1 MLHSVSKTGQRGD
14 ATLDRIAN
22 LADGW
27 AAPVRAPSTAE
38 PVDTSEVRSKPRTVP
53 PPAPGSSTRQTQSPP
68 QPVAAQ
74 SAEPMLPVLVHSPTQ
89 PADLA
94 APVATAPVATAP
106 VAVSVTPTSVAAAPV
121 ATASAAASSVLATP
135 SATAASAAPGATPG
149 SRAKAPSLPPPIP
162 PRAKAGSM
170 PPPIPGKSSPG
181 SGPNLATR
189 EGRSTGAVPTS
200 TPRNGRTTG
209 SVPMMA
215 PLAGRDT
222 GGVPAAA
229 RDARATGGVPIMAPR
244 EGRVTGGVPL
254 QGSGSVRVSVPVGE
268 FGNAPATIAVE
279 PEVVALGPAAELA
292 ALVERNAQRAPVA
305 PPANTVKREAP
316 LELLLNIPDS
326 ALRGDSTQV
335 DTSTTPFDRADP
347 TGTDELRG
355 DATMVNA
362 TGSSAALGGS
372 LRVAPQLPQRRG
384 LGGDVRYVFTAL
396 FGASRA
402 RRELSTIESEQTER
416 QKSRRD
422 RLITIGKSA
431 IISERFDHPAVA
443 NARESFAEIEEKR
456 SGYAGQVAAT
466 DAELLHVARNRE
478 SKAKQTL
485 LDIAELERSLT
496 EIASKLAPIEKDH
509 GVIRKRANELREQ
522 LARIDSKIAA
532 TEASIVSVKTPRQ
545 DRAAVGAELATMK
558 ADRAAVQRDEPT
570 IAAQLDE
577 LAPRLAKL
585 EAERSAAL
593 ASITEKKAAELA
605 DSKRSTEL
613 IDAIKAK
620 RKVVE
625 RATADAETQRD
636 ALLVELG
643 EKLYVDRPRAMTANL
658 DAIDELDVAY
668 GTTDRRGMDV
678 REILSSIDKWKV
690 FRGVVVIVI
699 AVLAIVAAVVWF
711 VAVMPAR

>member
-1 MLHSVSKTGQRGD
+1 MLALCSVSKIGQRGD

-27 AAPVRAPSTAE
+27 AAPTRAPSTAE
-38 PVDTSEVRSKPRTVP
+38 AVDAGEMRNKPRTVP
-53 PPAPGSSTRQTQSPP
+53 PPAPRSSARTMPTSLAESAGPLVVGPLPQAVTPLVPP
-68 QPVAAQ
+68 VGPI
-74 SAEPMLPVLVHSPTQ
+74 
-89 PADLA
+89 
-94 APVATAPVATAP
+94 ATAT
-106 VAVSVTPTSVAAAPV
+106 T
-121 ATASAAASSVLATP
+121 ATP
-135 SATAASAAPGATPG
+135 SAIALVVPTAVAAP
-149 SRAKAPSLPPPIP
+149 RAKAASLPPPIP
-162 PRAKAGSM
+162 QRSKGASI
-170 PPPIPGKSSPG
+170 PPPIPGKSSTG
-181 SGPNLATR
+181 SVPNLAQR
-189 EGRSTGAVPTS
+189 EGRSTASVPS
-200 TPRNGRTTG
+200 PSLREGRVTG

-215 PLAGRDT
+215 PLEGRSS
-222 GGVPAAA
+222 GAVPVLVA
-229 RDARATGGVPIMAPR
+229 RHDRATGAVPIMAPR
-244 EGRVTGGVPL
+244 EGRITGATAL
-254 QGSGSVRVSVPVGE
+254 HSTGSTRVSVPVGE
-268 FGNAPATIAVE
+268 FGNAAQTIAVE
-279 PEVVALGPAAELA
+279 PEVAVLEPATELA
-292 ALVERNAQRAPVA
+292 ALVERNARRSSAPPPATTHEREAPVA
-305 PPANTVKREAP
+305 LMVEK
-316 LELLLNIPDS
+316 PDT

-347 TGTDELRG
+347 TGADDLRG

-372 LRVAPQLPQRRG
+372 LRIAPQLPQRRG

-402 RRELSTIESEQTER
+402 RRELSTIENQQTER

-422 RLITIGKSA
+422 RLMTIGKAA
-431 IISERFDHPAVA
+431 IISERFDHPSVA
-443 NARESFAEIEEKR
+443 QARESFAEIEERR

-485 LDIAELERSLT
+485 LDISELEKS
-496 EIASKLAPIEKDH
+496 IADITSKLAPIEKDH

-570 IAAQLDE
+570 LAAQLDE
-577 LAPRLAKL
+577 LAPRVAKL
-585 EAERSAAL
+585 EAERTAAH
-593 ASITEKKAAELA
+593 ASIADKKSAEQSDA
-605 DSKRSTEL
+605 KRSIEL

-625 RATADAETQRD
+625 RATADAVTQRD
-636 ALLVELG
+636 ALLAELG

-668 GTTDRRGMDV
+668 GTTDRRGMEV

-690 FRGVVVIVI
+690 FRGVVVILIV
-699 AVLAIVAAVVWF
+699 VLALVAAVVWF